1 MRCSPRRSRAHSLF
15 RSEYPLC
22 HKDASARPPR
32 AIVWPSAQ
40 APIAWRPFSDL
51 IGGITGIPGPQK
63 ITFGEMADSGA
74 RRDTRGHSL
83 MMSIGS
89 DSGIASSRP

>member
-1 MRCSPRRSRAHSLF
+1 MRGSPRRSRAHSLF

-40 APIAWRPFSDL
+40 APIAWRLFSDL
-51 IGGITGIPGPQK
+51 IGGIM
-63 ITFGEMADSGA
+63 FRVRRRHSGEAVYS
-74 RRDTRGHSL
+74 TRHAQRKA
-83 MMSIGS
+83 
-89 DSGIASSRP
+89 ASVRTSWI